1 MELRRRRL
9 SGTIRPYLRYRKWK
23 GKDDNEEEERN
34 RLEGYCGY
42 VRDSANCLAA
52 HALEC
57 SQSKILLP
65 DQKLLITQTL
75 ASELA
80 PKMARCRLSG
90 DGNPHVRTD

>member
-1 MELRRRRL
+1 MELPRRRL

-42 VRDSANCLAA
+42 VRDSARSARVRMLPV
-52 HALEC
+52 
-57 SQSKILLP
+57 QDPLP

-90 DGNPHVRTD
+90 DGNPHVRAD